1 MYLFINPSGTRHVL
15 CETFN
20 QVLNL
25 MKNAKDEVEYQCT
38 VLDSTSAGTYDMIIS
53 RITETVS
60 KKQFIK
66 ARFVKNPTNETRN
79 SRQDV
84 GKLLFG
90 SLFALPLLKPDEKS
104 FDALTLLLD
113 SLVVNG
119 YLSIDADI
127 PHSVLD
133 DFKTLTTTLDDFF
146 KYAQEPKIPQ
156 QSASQP
162 STNFFEH
169 NQTGLSRKDTARADS
184 QPSTNFFEQHIMA
197 EVKPS
202 VMSPGTFVPS
212 SF

>member
-1 MYLFINPSGTRHVL
+1 MYLFVNPSGTRHVL
-15 CETFN
+15 CETFK
-20 QVLNL
+20 QVLDL
-25 MKNAKDEVEYQCT
+25 MKNAKDGSEYTCT

-60 KKQFIK
+60 KKQYIK
-66 ARFVKNPTNETRN
+66 AHFVKNPTNVSRN
-79 SRQDV
+79 SQQDV

-90 SLFALPLLKPDEKS
+90 SLFALPILKPDEKS

-113 SLVVNG
+113 SFVVNG

-133 DFKTLTTTLDDFF
+133 DFTTLTATLDDFF
-146 KYAQEPKIPQ
+146 KTKDPRM
-156 QSASQP
+156 
-162 STNFFEH
+162 STPVLKVKDADPRMFDFD
-169 NQTGLSRKDTARADS
+169 RKDTARADS
-184 QPSTNFFEQHIMA
+184 QPSTNFFEEPIMA

-202 VMSPGTFVPS
+202 VPS